1 MKEKEAKIKIDELKE
16 KLEYY
21 AKKYY
26 DDDKPEIS
34 DYEYDMMM
42 L

>member
-1 MKEKEAKIKIDELKE
+1 MDIEQAKQEITTLRE

-34 DYEYDMMM
+34 DYE
-42 L
+42 